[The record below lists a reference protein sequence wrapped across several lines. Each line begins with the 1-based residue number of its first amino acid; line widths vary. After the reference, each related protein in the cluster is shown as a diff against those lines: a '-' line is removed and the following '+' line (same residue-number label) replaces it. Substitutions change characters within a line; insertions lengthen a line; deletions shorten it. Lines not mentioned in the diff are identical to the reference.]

1 MKYIFIALDVDNIK
15 KAKKIVNEC
24 KSSSLPIAFKIGL
37 QLFYSK
43 GGREFTK
50 SISKKFVTFLDLK
63 LSDIP
68 NTSKSALRSLKDIKN
83 IDFLTVQINAGKNT
97 LKAVK
102 LEAKKL
108 NKKMRILG
116 VTVLT
121 SLDKKG
127 IKEIGHTKN
136 INQIIIQKAKLAKS
150 VKLDGIIC
158 AGGEVDLVNRYF
170 NGKIIVPGIRLIGDK
185 KSDQKRVFGP
195 KEILLKKNCS
205 GIVIGRS
212 IIKGNIKNNL
222 KKLEHQLN

>member
-15 KAKKIVNEC
+15 KAKKIVKDC

-50 SISKKFVTFLDLK
+50 SLSKKFKVFLDLK

-68 NTSKSALRSLKDIKN
+68 NTSGSALRSLRDIKN
-83 IDFLTVQINAGKNT
+83 INYLTVQINAGKNT
-97 LKAVK
+97 LQAVMA
-102 LEAKKL
+102 EAKKF
-108 NKKMRILG
+108 NHKINILG
-116 VTVLT
+116 VTLLT
-121 SLDKKG
+121 SLDKRA

-136 INQIIIQKAKLAKS
+136 INQIITQKVKLAKK

-158 AGGEVDLVNRYF
+158 GGGEVNLVKKYF
-170 NGKIIVPGIRLIGDK
+170 SGKIIVPGIRLRGDS
-185 KSDQKRVFGP
+185 KSDQKRVYGP
-195 KEILLKKNCS
+195 KEMLLNKNCY

-212 IIKGNIKNNL
+212 IIRGNIKNNL
-222 KKLEHQLN
+222 KKLKHQLK